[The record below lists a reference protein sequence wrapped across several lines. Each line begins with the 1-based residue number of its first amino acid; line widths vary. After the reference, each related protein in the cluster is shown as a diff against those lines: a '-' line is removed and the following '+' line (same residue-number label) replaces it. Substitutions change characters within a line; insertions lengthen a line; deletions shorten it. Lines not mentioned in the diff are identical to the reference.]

1 MSTTINDTSSN
12 IMSTN
17 IATTNLMPTNIE
29 TTNKYNLEYL
39 TNPLYQKDLNK
50 STKMK
55 AGVELNKEQCS
66 FYRKRIIALTK
77 EMLKGEYP
85 SQHLEKIH
93 KEYIQSL
100 IHHFKRV
107 DEIELIQKEY
117 SDMNLNDGAAK
128 SSAAQT
134 IIDISNIQQLNN
146 DIMMKKN
153 KPISIDNFV
162 TKKVIKIQKDIPVP
176 QKKVLNVNTPAHK
189 IKGLPPKQHKDKV

>member
-1 MSTTINDTSSN
+1 MLTTTNDTSSN
-12 IMSTN
+12 M
-17 IATTNLMPTNIE
+17 MVNIE

-50 STKMK
+50 STKIK

-117 SDMNLNDGAAK
+117 SDMNLNDGAA
-128 SSAAQT
+128 QT

-146 DIMMKKN
+146 EIMMKKN

-189 IKGLPPKQHKDKV
+189 IKGIPPKQHKDKV

>member
-50 STKMK
+50 STKIK

-77 EMLKGEYP
+77 EMLK
-85 SQHLEKIH
+85 
-93 KEYIQSL
+93 
-100 IHHFKRV
+100 R
-107 DEIELIQKEY
+107 
-117 SDMNLNDGAAK
+117 
-128 SSAAQT
+128 
-134 IIDISNIQQLNN
+134 ISITTFRENTQRIY
-146 DIMMKKN
+146 
-153 KPISIDNFV
+153 PISHSSF
-162 TKKVIKIQKDIPVP
+162 QKS
-176 QKKVLNVNTPAHK
+176 
-189 IKGLPPKQHKDKV
+189 G

>member
-1 MSTTINDTSSN
+1 MSTTINDMSSN
-12 IMSTN
+12 I
-17 IATTNLMPTNIE
+17 MPTNIE

-50 STKMK
+50 NTKIK

-117 SDMNLNDGAAK
+117 SDMNLNDDAAD
-128 SSAAQT
+128 AQT
-134 IIDISNIQQLNN
+134 IIDISNMQQLNN
-146 DIMMKKN
+146 EIMMKKN

-189 IKGLPPKQHKDKV
+189 IKGIPPKQHKDKV